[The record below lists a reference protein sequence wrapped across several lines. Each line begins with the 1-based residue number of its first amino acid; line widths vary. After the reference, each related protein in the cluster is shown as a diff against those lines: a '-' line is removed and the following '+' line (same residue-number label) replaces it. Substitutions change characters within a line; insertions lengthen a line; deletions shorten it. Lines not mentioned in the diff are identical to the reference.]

1 MAGTYSIADARA
13 QLPTLVDRASGGAE
27 ITITRRG
34 QPVAVL
40 VPLHKRRAERSSGRT
55 FSERYDAFLRRH
67 SLEKEGLEEEF
78 VEGLRDRSSGRKVR
92 L

>member
-1 MAGTYSIADARA
+1 MAGTYSIAEARA
-13 QLPTLVDRASGGAE
+13 QLPRLIDQASAGAE

-34 QPVAVL
+34 QPVAAL
-40 VPLHKRRAERSSGRT
+40 VAFHERPATRGGGRT

-67 SLEKEGLEEEF
+67 CLAKDGVDEDW
-78 VEGLRDRSSGRKVR
+78 VERLRDRSPGRRVR